1 MAFRKSP
8 SNAQSAPK
16 DKRLAAFSAQVEA
29 VASGQT
35 PQQDKAL
42 VDALDKR
49 NVTKYSQLWRIFVQQ
64 VASASERQTP
74 ACRVLPPAQALPPL
88 P

>member
-16 DKRLAAFSAQVEA
+16 GKRLAAFSAQVEA

-42 VDALDKR
+42 VDALNKR
-49 NVTKYSQLWRIFVQQ
+49 NVTKYSQLWRIFAQQ
-64 VASASERQTP
+64 VSGSERRSP
-74 ACRVLPPAQALPPL
+74 ACRILPPAQALPPL

>member
-16 DKRLAAFSAQVEA
+16 GKRLAAFSAYVEA

-35 PQQDKAL
+35 PEHDKAL
-42 VDALDKR
+42 VDAINKR
-49 NVTKYSQLWRIFVQQ
+49 KVMQCAQLWNHFAQQ
-64 VASASERQTP
+64 VANAAEQQRP
-74 ACRVLPPAQALPPL
+74 ACRVLPRSQDLLPL

>member
-16 DKRLAAFSAQVEA
+16 GKRLAAFSARVEA

-35 PQQDKAL
+35 PQQHKAL
-42 VDALDKR
+42 VDALNKR
-49 NVTKYSQLWRIFVQQ
+49 NVTKYSLLWRTFAQQ
-64 VASASERQTP
+64 VASASERQSP

>member
-1 MAFRKSP
+1 MGYKKSP

-16 DKRLAAFSAQVEA
+16 GRRLAAFSAQVEA

-35 PQQDKAL
+35 TQQDKIL
-42 VDALDKR
+42 VDALNKR
-49 NVTKYSQLWRIFVQQ
+49 NVTKCSQLWRIFAQQ
-64 VASASERQTP
+64 VASASERQSP
-74 ACRVLPPAQALPPL
+74 ACRVLPPAEALPPL